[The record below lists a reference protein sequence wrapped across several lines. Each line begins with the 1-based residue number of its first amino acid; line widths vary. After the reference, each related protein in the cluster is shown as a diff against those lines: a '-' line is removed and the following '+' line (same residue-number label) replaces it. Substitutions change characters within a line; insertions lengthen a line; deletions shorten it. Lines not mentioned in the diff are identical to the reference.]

1 MKFARVI
8 GTVVATRKYED
19 LEGIKFLVVQP
30 LDEDLKPKGL
40 ATVAADATQQAAP
53 GELVFMVASREGAQ
67 ALPDVFVPVDLAIT
81 GIIDEVDI
89 ERGPRREQPTAKWHL
104 PPKPKKPAPEK
115 PQAGEPA
122 AEKPAAKKAA
132 PKKPAA
138 KKPAAKKTAPK
149 KPKPEEPTSGDED

>member
-30 LDEDLKPKGL
+30 LDRDLKPNGR

-81 GIIDEVDI
+81 GIVDEVEV
-89 ERGPRREQPTAKWHL
+89 ERGPRREQPTAKWHI
-104 PPKPKKPAPEK
+104 PPQPKKPS
-115 PQAGEPA
+115 
-122 AEKPAAKKAA
+122 
-132 PKKPAA
+132 PKKPEAEEPDEKSAA
-138 KKPAAKKTAPK
+138 KKPAAKKAPPK
-149 KPKPEEPTSGDED
+149 KSKPRKPAPRKSEPRDED